1 MSILTGKYEYYR
13 ERIRL
18 GSMSIKNHDLPFVTF
33 LIGIYLPKVD
43 GNIDILF
50 DFFDIL
56 EELKE

>member
-18 GSMSIKNHDLPFVTF
+18 GSMSIKNYDLPFVTF